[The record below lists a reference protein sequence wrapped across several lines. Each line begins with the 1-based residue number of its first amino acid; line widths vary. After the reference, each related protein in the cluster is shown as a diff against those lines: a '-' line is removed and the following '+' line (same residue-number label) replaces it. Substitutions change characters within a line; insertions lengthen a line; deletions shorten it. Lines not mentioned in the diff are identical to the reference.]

1 MKTLPRIFFTSS
13 SFVRNNARKI
23 LRVVW
28 ACCCALATLATIV
41 WQCSNY
47 YYGEEQT
54 FVDYKNFNE
63 RETNLYP
70 SIGVCWTRAIIEEKL
85 KLYGNNFTAKDY
97 GDFLL
102 GHTWNEDMLKV
113 DYEDVTS
120 RFDDSISIYGYRTGD
135 MKLVFLH
142 PDGHNTVA
150 KPGFKEYFY
159 FGDRCFTIDIPF
171 QKDVEIFRFFLIIDP
186 RIFGKGIISTSVF
199 HEQFSGNNLVVTPFY
214 RNQLLAKVKSGI
226 RSWPFKE
233 LSGINGTVIQLNVGH
248 IDIVVRRNNMQQQ
261 CIEGAPDYDRQI
273 IGYVMNTVGC
283 KPPFWNSTSTLKPC
297 SEQKQLQEIKQML
310 KEAFDRGNRRP
321 TYMSVHPCNSLER
334 ISYDV
339 EHYQNGDIPEWWRN
353 RFGIHDKLGIFFD
366 FTEFTY
372 KEIKTVRG
380 MDIQALIGR

>member
-1 MKTLPRIFFTSS
+1 MKTLHRIFFTSS

-28 ACCCALATLATIV
+28 VCCCALATLATIV

-70 SIGVCWTRAIIEEKL
+70 SIGVCYSRAIIEENL
-85 KLYGNNFTAKDY
+85 KLYDNNFTAQDY
-97 GDFLL
+97 AYFLL
-102 GHTWNEDMLKV
+102 GHTWNEDMLKL
-113 DYEDVTS
+113 DYEYVTS
-120 RFDDSISIYGYRTGD
+120 RFDDSIWVYGYTTGD
-135 MKLVFLH
+135 MKTVILH
-142 PDGHNTVA
+142 YAGNREA
-150 KPGFKEYFY
+150 KPGFKEYSY
-159 FGDRCFTIDIPF
+159 FGTRCFTIDIPF
-171 QKDVEIFRFFLIIDP
+171 KKDDEIFRFYLFIDP
-186 RIFGKGIISTSVF
+186 RIFGKGIISAHVF
-199 HEQFSGNNLVVTPFY
+199 DDQFSGHNLVVTPFY

-248 IDIVVRRNNMQQQ
+248 IDIVVRRNSMQQQ

-273 IGYVMNTVGC
+273 IGYIMNTVGC

-297 SEQKQLQEIKQML
+297 SEQKQLLDIKQML

-339 EHYQNGDIPEWWRN
+339 KHVELSEAWRAHL
-353 RFGIHDKLGIFFD
+353 RGSLGIFFD